1 MRGTT
6 THDRRQRGQHRAGR
20 RIGRS
25 RAAKI
30 ISAVMGAVL
39 AGGGAFAAAAWL
51 IGLNSG
57 SSGEGQSATI
67 SNLTISATASPSAT
81 NLLYPGST
89 GDVVITIANPNPY
102 PVTVTAVNLPTN
114 TTYATGYSNS
124 SLTTAQAGCTSSTS
138 LVGWNFATASTGT
151 SHTLT
156 TPVTVA
162 PSGQSNNPLT
172 VTLTNVATMSTS
184 SPSACAGT
192 FFSMPSFTGIT
203 ATSTT
208 GTATTSPATSG
219 WTS

>member
-1 MRGTT
+1 M
-6 THDRRQRGQHRAGR
+6 AF
-20 RIGRS
+20 
-25 RAAKI
+25 
-30 ISAVMGAVL
+30 
-39 AGGGAFAAAAWL
+39 GGAFAVAAWL

-57 SSGEGQSATI
+57 SSGEGQSATV
-67 SNLTISATASPSAT
+67 SNLTISAVATPSAT

-114 TTYATGYSNS
+114 TTYAAGYSNS
-124 SLTTAQAGCTSSTS
+124 SLTTAQPGCTAGTS
-138 LVGWNFATASTGT
+138 LVGWNFATAGSGS

-162 PSGQSNNPLT
+162 PSGQANNPLT
-172 VTLTNVATMSTS
+172 VTLTNTATMSSS
-184 SPSACAGT
+184 SPQACAGT
-192 FFSMPSFTGIT
+192 YFSMPSFTGIS
-203 ATSTT
+203 ATSAT